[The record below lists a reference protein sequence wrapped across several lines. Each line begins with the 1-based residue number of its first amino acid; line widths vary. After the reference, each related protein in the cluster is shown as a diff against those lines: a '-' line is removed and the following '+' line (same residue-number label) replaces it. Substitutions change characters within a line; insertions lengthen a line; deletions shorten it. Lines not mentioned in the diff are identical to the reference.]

1 MPHAFTEQG
10 IYMLMTVLKGDLAT
24 HQSRALIRAFKTLK
38 DYVIENQGLIG
49 RQEYLRL
56 SMQVTDS
63 IREGMQMRR
72 DLDELSDEMKEV
84 LDKLSDVV
92 TKSEIAPVLLEL
104 GKPEE
109 KREYLFL
116 DGQPMKAD
124 AAYIGI
130 YAQAKKTIHIVDDYL
145 GTKTLHLLQDVAT
158 GVTVTIFSDN
168 KYNKLSLSDYQ
179 DFQRQF
185 PGIPVSFIKTE
196 DKAHDR
202 FIVLDYGTDEERV
215 FHCGPSSKDAGKK
228 LAAITEFTEGAVKK
242 SLHDVI
248 TRMLGNSVLTLA

>member
-1 MPHAFTEQG
+1 M
-10 IYMLMTVLKGDLAT
+10 
-24 HQSRALIRAFKTLK
+24 
-38 DYVIENQGLIG
+38 IG

-72 DLDELSDEMKEV
+72 DLDELSDEMKDV

-145 GTKTLHLLQDVAT
+145 GTKTLHLLQDVT
-158 GVTVTIFSDN
+158 TCSFSENDCAQLN
-168 KYNKLSLSDYQ
+168 SAQYNAGSALICRLFS
-179 DFQRQF
+179 
-185 PGIPVSFIKTE
+185 
-196 DKAHDR
+196 KA
-202 FIVLDYGTDEERV
+202 
-215 FHCGPSSKDAGKK
+215 
-228 LAAITEFTEGAVKK
+228 
-242 SLHDVI
+242 
-248 TRMLGNSVLTLA
+248 